1 VSRMKAILARLS
13 RSRLGRSRPVLAGLI
28 ALVVTATTVFATP
41 SPGMADGDFYYQCSY
56 ADVSCQTGVLVTSF
70 SYDICK
76 TAPLEGS
83 RSTRVCIDYE
93 GDYVYVKD
101 GSSDGWPGL
110 AVIVGG
116 GGSVYKRLCRNPHTA
131 GTWARCNFNWGE
143 TSEKDVYGGIVY
155 SYSITS
161 YDLLWSFSGA

>member
-1 VSRMKAILARLS
+1 MSRIKAILAKLS
-13 RSRLGRSRPVLAGLI
+13 RSRLGRSRPVRAGLL

-41 SPGMADGDFYYQCSY
+41 APGMADGNYYWQCTY

-76 TAPLEGS
+76 TAPLGGS

-101 GSSDGWPGL
+101 GSSDGWP
-110 AVIVGG
+110 AVAEIVGG
-116 GGSVYKRLCRNPHTA
+116 GGSVYMRLCRNPHTA

-143 TSEKDVYGGIVY
+143 AGEKDVYGGIVY
-155 SYSITS
+155 DYSNTS
-161 YDLLWSFSGA
+161 TDLLWSFSGA